1 MLYIQW
7 TKTKIVKGQFFFLLL
22 LILSSLSS
30 FAQKEIYREEQDSK
44 PYYFG
49 LTLSAV
55 YSRFQIEHH
64 PSFLQQDTVLVAESI
79 NSPGISLRLVA
90 ALNLSNRFELRFN
103 PGLIFT
109 DRPIE
114 YKLKYRDRD
123 YGYDV
128 TKNVESIITT
138 FPLDIKFKS
147 DRIGNFRVYM
157 LGGGKVDYDLASN
170 AQARKADDMIKI
182 KATSYGIE
190 AGMGFNFY
198 RKSVTISPEIKF
210 SSGLNDLHARNENL
224 IYSRVLDRI
233 QSRMIIFSIHLEG

>member
-1 MLYIQW
+1 MMMLVSY
-7 TKTKIVKGQFFFLLL
+7 
-22 LILSSLSS
+22 SS
-30 FAQKEIYREEQDSK
+30 FAQKVLYREEQDTK

-49 LTLSAV
+49 LTLSTV

-64 PSFLQQDTVLVAESI
+64 PSFMQQDSIQVVESP

-90 ALNLSNRFELRFN
+90 ALNISNRFELRFN

-109 DRPIE
+109 DRPINYTMK
-114 YKLKYRDRD
+114 YKDRD
-123 YGYDV
+123 YGYQV
-128 TKNVESIITT
+128 TKSVESIITT

-157 LGGGKVDYDLASN
+157 LGGGKVDLDLASN
-170 AQARKADDMIKI
+170 AKARKAADMIKI
-182 KATSYGIE
+182 QKTSYGIE

-198 RKSVTISPEIKF
+198 RKSVTISPEIKI
-210 SSGLNDLHARNENL
+210 SNGLNDLHSRNPNL
-224 IYSRVLDRI
+224 QYSRVIDRI